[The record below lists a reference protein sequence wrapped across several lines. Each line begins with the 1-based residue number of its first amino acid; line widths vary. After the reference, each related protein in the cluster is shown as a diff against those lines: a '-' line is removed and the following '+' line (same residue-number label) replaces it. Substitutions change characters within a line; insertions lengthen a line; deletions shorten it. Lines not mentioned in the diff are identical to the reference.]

1 MLVRHFRVGAWVAG
15 LAAST
20 WALSAPSQNYA
31 LTDLW
36 PTEFITWSLAP
47 YLLLLALRVL
57 DASGSRRWIDAVGF
71 GLVAGLIAGNGHT
84 GHVPVFFVSLAVMC
98 AADAR
103 LVARRLPELVLATF
117 IGAAIAAPTLTHL
130 LSEVGRFPELG
141 RLTGDVALAWS
152 ALLDAVLRPLSL
164 TSPGELLTVGG
175 ERGTR
180 VPFFGGPMLL
190 LAFAYVVQLVRTE
203 PYRRSLVLAFVS
215 AFAFTLAPSVG
226 GAAALSAMFLFRDPM
241 ILFGIVMACVALQAT
256 ASRRPRTATAIGAL
270 QLAVLFAAAWPF
282 VTEARSSCGLSDTF
296 LQHSATTT
304 ALQGWT
310 ERLPGRWYIAPQ
322 LDEAI
327 RRGYLTGVGLSP
339 EVWTYRGLPVVNG
352 TFKGVHG
359 LPPPARRPACGR
371 TAGPRASRAR
381 RTTVR
386 RVGSDRRTRRGSRRG
401 RIRGRPSTPKGSARR
416 RRELVRHG
424 VGHAGNTTVQTPRRP
439 HTRSG
444 GHHVAGRHGTAG
456 RRGVRHRCGH
466 RCLRDPGGGHAR
478 KPRSG
483 VRTRVRRLQGPL

>member
-1 MLVRHFRVGAWVAG
+1 MGCMVRALYRLAPYGLPVVSVLFLVSGPVFGAVPDQEEYRNAIIAVTLHARALLDGVYPYWTSALGFGLPHPLHPAFLLHPFVPLFALLEPDAVVRLVYIAHAALGAAGCWMLVRHFRVGAWVAG

-57 DASGSRRWIDAVGF
+57 DAPGGRRWIDAVGF

-103 LVARRLPELVLATF
+103 LVARRLPELVLATS

-141 RLTGDVALAWS
+141 RLTGDVALGWS

-282 VTEARSSCGLSDTF
+282 VTEARSSRGLSDTF

-352 TFKGVHG
+352 TFKGV
-359 LPPPARRPACGR
+359 
-371 TAGPRASRAR
+371 SQ
-381 RTTVR
+381 
-386 RVGSDRRTRRGSRRG
+386 TRF
-401 RIRGRPSTPKGSARR
+401 
-416 RRELVRHG
+416 
-424 VGHAGNTTVQTPRRP
+424 
-439 HTRSG
+439 
-444 GHHVAGRHGTAG
+444 
-456 RRGVRHRCGH
+456 
-466 RCLRDPGGGHAR
+466 
-478 KPRSG
+478 
-483 VRTRVRRLQGPL
+483 TRVPHSRLA